1 MKLSDGKDFYLLPML
16 PRQYSARERARIRA
30 KERIILCGTSE
41 NEVKPKSSDKI
52 SNN

>member
-30 KERIILCGTSE
+30 KEWMILCGESE
-41 NEVKPKSSDKI
+41 QKSKHGSSDKT
-52 SNN
+52 SE